1 MIWILRRDNL
11 DTHEYRRY
19 IGHKKVIQTDLLPML
34 IHHCNHSELADVLLR
49 LLVNLTN
56 PAMLFFR
63 SDLPKD
69 NAGRRTYLD
78 LVEISH
84 TYKEAFGNSSAV
96 WKTLAKRLQK
106 IIEIVS
112 SKI

>member
-1 MIWILRRDNL
+1 
-11 DTHEYRRY
+11 
-19 IGHKKVIQTDLLPML
+19 ML
-34 IHHCNHSELADVLLR
+34 IHHCNNSELADVLLR

-84 TYKEAFGNSSAV
+84 TYKEAFGQSGAV

-106 IIEIVS
+106 IIDIVS
-112 SKI
+112 TLTHKINRISL